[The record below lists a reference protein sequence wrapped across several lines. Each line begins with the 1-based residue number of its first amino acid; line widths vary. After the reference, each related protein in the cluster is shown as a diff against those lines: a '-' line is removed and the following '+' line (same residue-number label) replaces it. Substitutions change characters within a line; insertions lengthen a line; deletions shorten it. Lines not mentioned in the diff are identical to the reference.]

1 MTKPLDIPMPD
12 ISPDFTI
19 EDIHKIREWNY
30 ERRKHMTV
38 EDRCAD
44 VRAVSARFQRE
55 MEERRRAR
63 SAAQA

>member
-12 ISPDFTI
+12 ISSDFTI

-30 ERRKHMTV
+30 ERRKLMTA

-44 VRAVSARFQRE
+44 VNESAARFQKR
-55 MEERRRAR
+55 MEERRRTR
-63 SAAQA
+63 PDAQA